1 MLHPKFTVCSI
12 RKDGA
17 IMSRSQNGN
26 LIQVM
31 EIAQGRR
38 TDFPDAEIRIIL
50 DGVGV
55 LHKFSPINDTLN
67 EENKTCTN
75 TSASC
80 LV

>member
-1 MLHPKFTVCSI
+1 MFTPSFTVCII

-17 IMSRSQNGN
+17 VMSRSQDGD
-26 LIQVM
+26 LTQVM

-55 LHKFSPINDTLN
+55 LHKFAPV
-67 EENKTCTN
+67 ENTP
-75 TSASC
+75 S
-80 LV
+80 